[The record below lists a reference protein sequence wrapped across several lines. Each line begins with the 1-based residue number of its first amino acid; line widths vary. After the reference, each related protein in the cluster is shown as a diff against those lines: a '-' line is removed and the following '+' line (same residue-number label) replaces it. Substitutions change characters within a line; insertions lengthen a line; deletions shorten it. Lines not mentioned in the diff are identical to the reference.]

1 MKKRLLAASL
11 LAVFLIIALSAC
23 GDGGI
28 TNFTASSKADSN
40 GYYPSEKAGYGSYV
54 DSYDDYYDEDYYEGD
69 YSYNE
74 PSSASASNYSGMVGT
89 AARTDPNPNKKIIYT
104 ADASVETL
112 QFEDTVQ
119 AVYDM
124 LDKFGA
130 YIQSSSISGADY
142 VTEYY
147 ERFPYRKAYFSI
159 RVPKEQYTAMS
170 ADLETLG
177 NLVSY
182 SSNSSDISAKYT
194 DTETRLAASK
204 AEHDRLLE
212 MMEAAETVDE
222 MITVEQR
229 LSEVEYYIDSLTG
242 TLREWQ
248 DEVDYST
255 INLSISEV
263 QELTPVPETPP
274 ITFWERLVTAVEDSC
289 EWLVDALQDIAIFIV
304 AAIPILI
311 IPAVI
316 VVVIIVIVKLASRK
330 KRAKIAA
337 AYAARKAL
345 EEKDAAKP
353 EGGSETKPEDE
364 KR

>member
-11 LAVFLIIALSAC
+11 LAVFLIVALSAC
-23 GDGGI
+23 GG
-28 TNFTASSKADSN
+28 NSAPADSAASKSADAN
-40 GYYPSEKAGYGSYV
+40 GYYYAT
-54 DSYDDYYDEDYYEGD
+54 DEADFDYYEA
-69 YSYNE
+69 YPEEAYNE
-74 PSSASASNYSGMVGT
+74 APAPNPTTSFSGMVGT

-112 QFEDTVQ
+112 QFEETVQ

-147 ERFPYRKAYFSI
+147 ERFPYRRAYFSI

-182 SSNSSDISAKYT
+182 SSSSSDISSQYT
-194 DTETRLAASK
+194 DTETRLAAYK

-212 MMEAAETVDE
+212 MMEAAETVED
-222 MITVEQR
+222 MISVEER
-229 LSEVEYYIDSLTG
+229 LSEVEYSIDSLTG
-242 TLREWQ
+242 TLRGWQ

-255 INLSISEV
+255 INLSINEV

-274 ITFWERLVTAVEDSC
+274 ISFWERLVTAVEDSC

-304 AAIPILI
+304 AAIPVLI

-316 VVVIIVIVKLASRK
+316 VVAVIVIVKLASRR

>member
-11 LAVFLIIALSAC
+11 LAIFLIVALSAC
-23 GDGGI
+23 GG
-28 TNFTASSKADSN
+28 NSAPADSAASKSADAN
-40 GYYPSEKAGYGSYV
+40 GYYYATDEA
-54 DSYDDYYDEDYYEGD
+54 DFDYYDAYPEEA
-69 YSYNE
+69 YNE
-74 PSSASASNYSGMVGT
+74 APAPNPSLSLSGMVGT

-104 ADASVETL
+104 AEASVETL
-112 QFEDTVQ
+112 KFEETVQ

-130 YIQSSSISGADY
+130 YIQSSSITGTDY
-142 VTEYY
+142 RTEYY
-147 ERFPYRKAYFSI
+147 GSFPYRRAYFSI

-182 SSNSSDISAKYT
+182 SSDSNDISSQYT

-212 MMEAAETVDE
+212 MMAAAETVEE
-222 MITVEQR
+222 MIAVEER

-242 TLREWQ
+242 TLRGWQ

-255 INLSISEV
+255 INLSVNEV
-263 QELTPVPETPP
+263 QELTPQPDVPPVS
-274 ITFWERLVTAVEDSC
+274 FWDRLVTAVKDSC

-304 AAIPILI
+304 AAIPVLI

-316 VVVIIVIVKLASRK
+316 VVAVIVIVKLARRR

-345 EEKDAAKP
+345 EEKEGAKP
-353 EGGSETKPEDE
+353 EGSSEKKPEDE